1 MTLLPEAREA
11 GPLMTPPALS
21 IENLRLTVRG
31 PRSDA
36 NVLLGVD
43 LEVGRGE
50 SLGLVG
56 ESGSGK
62 SMTLR
67 AITALAP
74 PGSRVSGSIRVA
86 GADVLAASGRTL
98 RRLRGR
104 EVGMIFQDPR
114 SAINPTRRIGD
125 FLLEACRDAGDD
137 LTATRARAVELLHGM
152 GIPDAE
158 RRMTQYPFE
167 LSGGLLQRIMIASVL
182 LPRPTLILAD
192 EPTTALDVTTQS
204 DVLVLTDDLR
214 RAQGTAMVFVSHDL
228 DLALAVCTRVA
239 VMYAGMIVET
249 GTAHRL
255 REQPRHP
262 YTIGLLASRPPLD
275 RRLDRI
281 PAIPGIPLAAASFSL
296 GCPFLDRC
304 PIRIERCQRE
314 LPALVQT
321 PTGSARCHRSTEIAS
336 GAVSIDFGATGS
348 AGAVG
353 EAQ

>member
-1 MTLLPEAREA
+1 MTV
-11 GPLMTPPALS
+11 PALS
-21 IENLRLTVRG
+21 IEDLRLTVRG
-31 PRSDA
+31 PKSDA

-50 SLGLVG
+50 SVGLVG

-74 PGSRVSGSIRVA
+74 PGSQVSGSIRVA
-86 GADVLAASGRTL
+86 GTDALAARGRAL

-104 EVGMIFQDPR
+104 EVGLIFQDPR

-125 FLLEACRDAGDD
+125 FLLEASRDAGED
-137 LTATRARAVELLHGM
+137 LAATRVRAVELLHGM
-152 GIPDAE
+152 GIADAE
-158 RRMTQYPFE
+158 RRMSQYPFE

-204 DVLVLTDDLR
+204 DVLLLTDDLR
-214 RAQGTAMVFVSHDL
+214 RAQGTAMVFVTHDL
-228 DLALAVCTRVA
+228 DLALAVCSQVA
-239 VMYAGMIVET
+239 VMYAGMIVEI
-249 GTAHRL
+249 GPAQEL
-255 REQPRHP
+255 RRQPRHP

-275 RRLDRI
+275 RRLGRI
-281 PAIPGIPLAAASFSL
+281 PAIPGIPLAAASFTS
-296 GCPFLDRC
+296 GCPFLARC

-314 LPALVQT
+314 LPALT
-321 PTGSARCHRSTEIAS
+321 STAIGRARCHRSAEIAS
-336 GAVSIDFGATGS
+336 GSVSIDFSATGS
-348 AGAVG
+348 AAVLG
-353 EAQ
+353 DAQ